1 MREFADARQATT
13 PGLVGG
19 AREVPVRN
27 QLEQI
32 LPRGI
37 AVGSGCVIDS
47 YGDVSRQQDVV
58 LYEREICPVFSIND
72 TPEATYY
79 PCEGVIAVGEI
90 KSSLDSTEL
99 ENSFEK
105 VASVKR
111 LRRRLIA
118 PPSTHPQALP
128 IGEEIVHYRH
138 YGSIQGPSVEQVGAF
153 DPDTDEHSQIF
164 SFILSG
170 ALPLIPETLLAKFA
184 EFVKRYGDRFSPNLL
199 LVLGV
204 GIVVPAIFINGRQ
217 SPAFSAVT
225 GTHFV
230 YAQEENSFGTLIP
243 KIYSTYR
250 NGKTSDSEAFHH
262 YLIPGE
268 TSRSSPTQGFKVR
281 KM

>member
-1 MREFADARQATT
+1 M
-13 PGLVGG
+13 
-19 AREVPVRN
+19 PVRN

-90 KSSLDSTEL
+90 KSSLGSTEL

-111 LRRRLIA
+111 LRRRLVS

-128 IGEEIVHYRH
+128 TGEEIIHYRH
-138 YGSIQGPSVEQVGAF
+138 YGSIQGPSVELVGAF
-153 DPDTDEHSQIF
+153 DPDTDEYSQIF
-164 SFILSG
+164 SFIFSG
-170 ALPLIPETLLAKFA
+170 ALSIRPATLLEKFV
-184 EFVKRYGDRFSPNLL
+184 EFVKRHGDRLSPNLL
-199 LVLGV
+199 LILGV
-204 GIVVPAIFINGRQ
+204 GIVVPASYINSRQ

-230 YAQEENSFGTLIP
+230 YAQEENSFGALIP
-243 KIYSTYR
+243 KIYSAYR

-262 YLIPGE
+262 YLLPSE
-268 TSRSSPTQGFKVR
+268 TSRSIPTQGLVVR
-281 KM
+281 KR